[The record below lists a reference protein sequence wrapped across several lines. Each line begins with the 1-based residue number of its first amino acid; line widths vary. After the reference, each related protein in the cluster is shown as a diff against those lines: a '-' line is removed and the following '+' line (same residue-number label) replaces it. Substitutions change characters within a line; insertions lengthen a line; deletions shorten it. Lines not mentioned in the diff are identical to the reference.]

1 MDESIVRARSV
12 MESEMAS
19 VIASFSQELAA
30 AAEQVG
36 ASVVTLH
43 ARHRV
48 PSSGI
53 HWRQGVLVTANHTVR
68 REDDITVLIHGGKR
82 VSAKLAGRDAGSDLA
97 LLKFD
102 QDSGVAI
109 PQFGDAA
116 TLKLANFVLALGRT
130 RFGNLVASAG
140 IVGGLGGE
148 WRTWRGG
155 RIDQSIRLDLALYPG
170 FSGGPLVNVEGK
182 VLGLN
187 TNGFGRGRAVTI
199 PVATV
204 NRVVDEL
211 LDKGYIARPYLG
223 IAMQPVAIPEALRG
237 KLKSAA
243 AGGLMVLHVEPGGPA
258 DKAGIVLGDVIVEL
272 QGKPALDTEHI
283 QDLLASAKVSDRIAA
298 TLIRGGSPVELSIAL
313 GERPAK

>member
-1 MDESIVRARSV
+1 
-12 MESEMAS
+12 MAS

-30 AAEQVG
+30 AAEQAG
-36 ASVVTLH
+36 SSVVTVH

-53 HWRQGVLVTANHTVR
+53 HWRKGIVITANHTVR
-68 REDDITVLIHGGKR
+68 REDEITVLVDGGKR
-82 VSAKLAGRDAGSDLA
+82 VSAKLAGRDSGTDLA
-97 LLKFD
+97 VLKFE
-102 QDSGVAI
+102 QESALAI
-109 PQFGDAA
+109 PQFADAS

-140 IVGGLGGE
+140 IIGGLGGE
-148 WRTWRGG
+148 WRSWRGG

-170 FSGGPLVNVEGK
+170 FSGGPLINVDGK

-199 PVATV
+199 PGSTI

-223 IAMQPVAIPEALRG
+223 IAMQPVTVPEALRA
-237 KLKSAA
+237 KLKSSVS
-243 AGGLMVLHVEPGGPA
+243 GGLMVLHVEPGGPA

-283 QDLLASAKVSDRIAA
+283 QDLLASAKVNEKLAA
-298 TLIRGGSPVELSIAL
+298 TVIRGGAPLELTIML

>member
-1 MDESIVRARSV
+1 
-12 MESEMAS
+12 MAS
-19 VIASFSQELAA
+19 VLASFSQELTAA
-30 AAEQVG
+30 TEQAG
-36 ASVVTLH
+36 PSVVAVH

-53 HWRQGVLVTANHTVR
+53 HWRKGIVVTANHTVR
-68 REDDITVLIHGGKR
+68 REDDITVLVQGAKR
-82 VSAKLAGRDAGSDLA
+82 VPAKLAGRDPGTDLA
-97 LLKFD
+97 VLKFE
-102 QDSGVAI
+102 QDAGLSI
-109 PQFGDAA
+109 PQFAGSS
-116 TLKLANFVLALGRT
+116 TLKLAKFVLALGRT

-140 IVGGLGGE
+140 IIGGLGGE
-148 WRTWRGG
+148 WRSWRGG

-170 FSGGPLVNVEGK
+170 FSGGPLIDVDGK

-199 PVATV
+199 PVSTI

-223 IAMQPVAIPEALRG
+223 IAMQPVAIPEILRA
-237 KLKSAA
+237 KIKSSV
-243 AGGLMVLHVEPGGPA
+243 AGGLMVLHVETGGPA

-272 QGKPALDTEHI
+272 QGKPALDTERI
-283 QDLLASAKVSDRIAA
+283 QDLLASAKVNEELA
-298 TLIRGGSPVELSIAL
+298 TTVIRGGTPLELSITL

>member
-1 MDESIVRARSV
+1 
-12 MESEMAS
+12 MAS
-19 VIASFSQELAA
+19 VIASFSQELSA
-30 AAEQVG
+30 AAEQAG
-36 ASVVTLH
+36 LSVVTVQ

-53 HWRQGVLVTANHTVR
+53 HWRKGVVVTANHTVR
-68 REDDITVLIHGGKR
+68 REDDITVLTHGGKR
-82 VSAKLAGRDAGSDLA
+82 VSAKVAGRDSGTDLA

-109 PQFGDAA
+109 PQFGDA
-116 TLKLANFVLALGRT
+116 TNLKLANFVLALGRT
-130 RFGNLVASAG
+130 RFGNLVAAAG
-140 IVGGLGGE
+140 IIGGLGGE

-170 FSGGPLVNVEGK
+170 FSGGPLVDGEGK

-199 PVATV
+199 PVSTV

-223 IAMQPVAIPEALRG
+223 IAMQPVALPEALRG
-237 KLKSAA
+237 KLKSSV

-283 QDLLASAKVSDRIAA
+283 QNLLASAKVNDKIGA
-298 TLIRGGSPVELSIAL
+298 TVIRGGTPLELAILL

>member
-1 MDESIVRARSV
+1 
-12 MESEMAS
+12 MAS
-19 VIASFSQELAA
+19 AISNFSQELAA
-30 AAEQVG
+30 AAEQAG
-36 ASVVTLH
+36 SSVVTVY

-53 HWRQGVLVTANHTVR
+53 RWRKGVVVTANHTVR
-68 REDDITVLIHGGKR
+68 REDDVAVLIHGGKR
-82 VSAKLAGRDAGSDLA
+82 VSAKLAGRDPGTDLA
-97 LLKFD
+97 VLKFED
-102 QDSGVAI
+102 GDVAT
-109 PQFGDAA
+109 PQFGDPANV
-116 TLKLANFVLALGRT
+116 KLANFVLALGRT
-130 RFGNLVASAG
+130 RSGNLVASAG

-170 FSGGPLVNVEGK
+170 FSGGPLVNVDGK

-199 PVATV
+199 PVSTI

-211 LDKGYIARPYLG
+211 LDRGYIARPYLG
-223 IAMQPVAIPEALRG
+223 IAMQPVALPEALRA

-243 AGGLMVLHVEPGGPA
+243 AGGLMVLHVEAGGPA

-283 QDLLASAKVSDRIAA
+283 QDFLASAKVNEKLG
-298 TLIRGGSPVELSIAL
+298 TTVIRGGAPLELSITL

>member
-1 MDESIVRARSV
+1 
-12 MESEMAS
+12 MAS
-19 VIASFSQELAA
+19 VIAGFSQELAA

-36 ASVVTLH
+36 SSVVTVH

-53 HWRQGVLVTANHTVR
+53 HWRKGVVVTANHTVR
-68 REDDITVLIHGGKR
+68 REDDITVLVHGGKR
-82 VSAKLAGRDAGSDLA
+82 VPARLAGRDPGTDLA

-102 QDSGVAI
+102 KDAGVAV

-130 RFGNLVASAG
+130 RFANLVASAG
-140 IVGGLGGE
+140 IIGGLGGE

-155 RIDQSIRLDLALYPG
+155 RIDHSIRLDLALYPG
-170 FSGGPLVNVEGK
+170 FSGGPLVNVDGK

-199 PVATV
+199 PVSTV

-223 IAMQPVAIPEALRG
+223 IAMQPVAVPDALRS
-237 KLKSAA
+237 KLKSSA

-283 QDLLASAKVSDRIAA
+283 QDLLASAKVNDKIAS
-298 TLIRGGSPVELSIAL
+298 TVIRGGAPLEISITL

>member
-1 MDESIVRARSV
+1 
-12 MESEMAS
+12 MAS
-19 VIASFSQELAA
+19 AISNFSQELAA
-30 AAEQVG
+30 AAEQAG
-36 ASVVTLH
+36 SSVVTVY

-53 HWRQGVLVTANHTVR
+53 HWRKGVVVTANHTVR
-68 REDDITVLIHGGKR
+68 REDDIAVLIHGGKR
-82 VSAKLAGRDAGSDLA
+82 VSAKLAGRDPGTDLA
-97 LLKFD
+97 VLKFED
-102 QDSGVAI
+102 GDVAT
-109 PQFGDAA
+109 PQFADPANV
-116 TLKLANFVLALGRT
+116 KLANFVLALGRT
-130 RFGNLVASAG
+130 RSGNLVASAG

-155 RIDQSIRLDLALYPG
+155 RIDQGIRLDLALYPG
-170 FSGGPLVNVEGK
+170 FSGGPLVNVDGK

-199 PVATV
+199 PVSTI

-223 IAMQPVAIPEALRG
+223 IAMQPVALPEALRA

-243 AGGLMVLHVEPGGPA
+243 AGGLMVLHVEAGGPA

-283 QDLLASAKVSDRIAA
+283 QGLLASAKVNEKLG
-298 TLIRGGSPVELSIAL
+298 TTVIRGGAPLELSITL

>member
-1 MDESIVRARSV
+1 MGESIVRARSV
-12 MESEMAS
+12 RENEMAS
-19 VIASFSQELAA
+19 VIASFSQELAT

-36 ASVVTLH
+36 SSVVTVQT
-43 ARHRV
+43 RHRV

-53 HWRQGVLVTANHTVR
+53 HWRKGVVVTANHTVR
-68 REDDITVLIHGGKR
+68 REDDINVLIHGGKR
-82 VSAKLAGRDAGSDLA
+82 VSAKLAGRDPGTDLA
-97 LLKFD
+97 ILKFD
-102 QDSGVAI
+102 EADLPV
-109 PQFGDAA
+109 PRFGDPAN
-116 TLKLANFVLALGRT
+116 LKLANFVLALGRA

-140 IVGGLGGE
+140 IIGGLGSE

-170 FSGGPLVNVEGK
+170 FSGGPLVSVDST

-199 PVATV
+199 PVSTI
-204 NRVVDEL
+204 NRTVDEL
-211 LDKGYIARPYLG
+211 LEKGHIARPYLG

-243 AGGLMVLHVEPGGPA
+243 EGGLVVLHVEPGGPA

-272 QGKPALDTEHI
+272 QGKPALDTEHV
-283 QDLLASAKVSDRIAA
+283 QDVLASAKVGQKIG
-298 TLIRGGSPVELSIAL
+298 TTIIRGGVPVVLSIAL

>member
-1 MDESIVRARSV
+1 
-12 MESEMAS
+12 MAS
-19 VIASFSQELAA
+19 AISNFSQELAA
-30 AAEQVG
+30 AAEQAG
-36 ASVVTLH
+36 SSVVTVY

-53 HWRQGVLVTANHTVR
+53 HWRKGVVVTANHTVR
-68 REDDITVLIHGGKR
+68 REDDIAVLLHGGKR
-82 VSAKLAGRDAGSDLA
+82 VSAKLAGRDPGTDLVV
-97 LLKFD
+97 LKFED
-102 QDSGVAI
+102 GDVAT
-109 PQFGDAA
+109 PQFADPANV
-116 TLKLANFVLALGRT
+116 KLANFVLALGRT
-130 RFGNLVASAG
+130 RSGNLVASAG
-140 IVGGLGGE
+140 IIGGLGGE

-170 FSGGPLVNVEGK
+170 FSGGPLVNVDGK

-199 PVATV
+199 PVSTI

-223 IAMQPVAIPEALRG
+223 IAMQPVAVPEALRA

-243 AGGLMVLHVEPGGPA
+243 AGGLMVLHVEAGGPA

-283 QDLLASAKVSDRIAA
+283 QDLLASAKVNEKLG
-298 TLIRGGSPVELSIAL
+298 TTVIRGGAPLELSITL